1 MKINRYL
8 KSMIG
13 AIIGFATAGGWL
25 VVDLLLP
32 DPVGD
37 YLLYPLMAIVNIAIG
52 WQVAKALGKPRDIGK
67 EGVPV
72 SSERTEAK
80 FELES

>member
-37 YLLYPLMAIVNIAIG
+37 YLLYPLMAVVNIAIG
-52 WQVAKALGKPRDIGK
+52 WQVARALGKPRDIGK
-67 EGVPV
+67 KGVPV

>member
-1 MKINRYL
+1 MKKSRYL

-13 AIIGFATAGGWL
+13 MIIGCATAGGWL

-32 DPVGD
+32 EPVGD
-37 YLLYPLMAIVNIAIG
+37 YLLYPLMAVVNMAIG
-52 WQVAKALGKPRDIGK
+52 WQVAKALGKPRDIDK
-67 EGVPV
+67 EGVRV